1 MHMRCNQ
8 NLSTFHSHTHHH
20 HHSMVAI
27 SDKNSNT
34 NQTRDI
40 GQCYKYLVE
49 FWFFNFFSNKMCNTN
64 AATFIAALP
73 MVKIPSNTCKAHSHG
88 SNTRPKKM
96 PTVFSYVSH
105 YIHARTRI
113 RLFNNDAIKKK
124 CVRPAICVHRLF
136 VYHCIW
142 TERTICTIK
151 SVWHFCAMHVAIG
164 HSMDGMAIPI
174 DLIDIIYLPMALKLS
189 LARMINVGTL
199 FTVETKI
206 RDVQIH
212 TIGVAT
218 LHRRIWADLTVYSC
232 LFLRHN
238 FFHTNV
244 FEMPLLHWY
253 MYS

>member
-1 MHMRCNQ
+1 MRSQTMNKKKQQNQKTHHAKCYCNCLCMHMRCNQ

-124 CVRPAICVHRLF
+124 MCSTGHLCSSFVRLPLH
-136 VYHCIW
+136 
-142 TERTICTIK
+142 
-151 SVWHFCAMHVAIG
+151 
-164 HSMDGMAIPI
+164 MDGKD
-174 DLIDIIYLPMALKLS
+174 DLCDQNC
-189 LARMINVGTL
+189 LA
-199 FTVETKI
+199 
-206 RDVQIH
+206 
-212 TIGVAT
+212 
-218 LHRRIWADLTVYSC
+218 
-232 LFLRHN
+232 FLCYACSYWSFDGWHGN
-238 FFHTNV
+238 TH
-244 FEMPLLHWY
+244 
-253 MYS
+253 